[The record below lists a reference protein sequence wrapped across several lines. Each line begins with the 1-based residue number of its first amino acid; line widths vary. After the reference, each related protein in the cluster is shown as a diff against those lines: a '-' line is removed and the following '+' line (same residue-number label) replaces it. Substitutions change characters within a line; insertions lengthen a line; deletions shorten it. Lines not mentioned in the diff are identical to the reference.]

1 MNENKLPRE
10 WVNTKLG
17 NIVDYGRSA
26 KKTLVDV
33 TENTWVLELEDI
45 EKDSSK
51 LLSKVRVTDRPFKST
66 KNCFNKGDVLYGKL
80 RPYLN
85 KVIMADD
92 EGFVPR
98 KSSLLMQNLFALIS
112 IYFSG

>member
-45 EKDSSK
+45 EKTHLNS
-51 LLSKVRVTDRPFKST
+51 F
-66 KNCFNKGDVLYGKL
+66 L
-80 RPYLN
+80 RL
-85 KVIMADD
+85 
-92 EGFVPR
+92 E
-98 KSSLLMQNLFALIS
+98 
-112 IYFSG
+112 